1 MNGLYIMGGG
11 YAEIQKRNNIAMY
24 DAPIFAD
31 IQINRFSLH
40 TTLEHDAENMKRIH
54 NRLFYVHRG
63 KLKDYVLVEKKLN
76 STEYLYAHF
85 QQRKLDVEV
94 GLNRDDYL
102 IVPPNKVINWNGL
115 TLTSAKVKKLTTGN
129 ILSWNVKG
137 QLKRI
142 VYLAYKRINT
152 SVGLKK

>member
-1 MNGLYIMGGG
+1 MGGG

-40 TTLEHDAENMKRIH
+40 TTLEQNNENMKRVH
-54 NRLFYVHRG
+54 NRLFYVHGGNVEDR
-63 KLKDYVLVEKKLN
+63 VLVGKKLN

-85 QQRKLDVEV
+85 QQRKLDVEA

-102 IVPPNKVINWNGL
+102 IVPPNKAINWNGL
-115 TLTSAKVKKLTTGN
+115 TLTSEKVKKLTTGN

-142 VYLAYKRINT
+142 LYLVYKGINT
-152 SVGLKK
+152 SVELKK